1 MPDHSH
7 ELHGIDRWQSVRY
20 AYPAFALILA
30 DPKATRSGAKGKPI
44 AVQVQRER
52 MAVDDIIGVRLR

>member
-20 AYPAFALILA
+20 AHPAFPLILA
-30 DPKATRSGAKGKPI
+30 DPKAARSGAKGKPV

-52 MAVDDIIGVRLR
+52 MAVDDIIGV